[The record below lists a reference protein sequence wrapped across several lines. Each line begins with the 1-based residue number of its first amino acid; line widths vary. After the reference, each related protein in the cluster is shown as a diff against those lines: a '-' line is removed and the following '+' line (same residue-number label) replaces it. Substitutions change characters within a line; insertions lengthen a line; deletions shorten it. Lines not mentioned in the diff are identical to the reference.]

1 MATRPTWRGYLRLSL
16 VTCPVTMLPATS
28 EAEKVRFHTLNRAT
42 GSRVH
47 SQYVDAETG
56 KPVDDEDQVKG
67 YEREDGEYV
76 MLEDEEL
83 DAVALESTRTID
95 IECFVPADS
104 IGWIWYDEPHY
115 LVPDDK
121 VAEEAFSVIR
131 EAMVKSN
138 TRAISRVVLYHR
150 ERAVLLEPRDKGM
163 VLWTLRYG
171 DEVRDDGLEA
181 RCLADVVKLSGAGAG
196 GEYVPGPERARFAI
210 PIEQALE
217 RLPPGAEQ
225 HRRRG
230 EPQPTLVVRLRPIRD
245 READNRALDLVHDEI
260 AESARIGASEGR
272 RAPVRHPTPADG

>member
-1 MATRPTWRGYLRLSL
+1 
-16 VTCPVTMLPATS
+16 
-28 EAEKVRFHTLNRAT
+28 
-42 GSRVH
+42 
-47 SQYVDAETG
+47 
-56 KPVDDEDQVKG
+56 
-67 YEREDGEYV
+67 

-121 VAEEAFSVIR
+121 VGEEAFSVIR

-171 DEVRDDGLEA
+171 DEVRDEA
-181 RCLADVVKLSGAGAG
+181 
-196 GEYVPGPERARFAI
+196 EYFRAIKGKPGPKEKKLLAS
-210 PIEQALE
+210 L
-217 RLPPGAEQ
+217 
-225 HRRRG
+225 
-230 EPQPTLVVRLRPIRD
+230 
-245 READNRALDLVHDEI
+245 I
-260 AESARIGASEGR
+260 AEHTKRWSPSLATDPVEESLRSMIEAKQKHARRSTKKPEGAKSGNVIDLMAVLKKSLQGGLRQR
-272 RAPVRHPTPADG
+272 R